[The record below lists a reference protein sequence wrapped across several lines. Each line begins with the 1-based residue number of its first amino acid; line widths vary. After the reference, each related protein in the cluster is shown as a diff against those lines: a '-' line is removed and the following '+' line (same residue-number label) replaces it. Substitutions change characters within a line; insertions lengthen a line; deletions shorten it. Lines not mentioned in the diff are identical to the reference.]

1 MKKRLF
7 AAAFVA
13 GLGVIAALSTADVRA
28 FDVNAAITHMMF
40 PPGCSVDEGGTTVC
54 RAGGSPPPVVL
65 PPFLPPVPGPF
76 GNALGGSGAV
86 IQVVSA

>member
-28 FDVNAAITHMMF
+28 FDVNAAITNMMF

-54 RAGGSPPPVVL
+54 SARPWVPPVA
-65 PPFLPPVPGPF
+65 LPPVPGPF
-76 GNALGGSGAV
+76 GNSLGGSGAV
-86 IQVVSA
+86 IQVVSQ